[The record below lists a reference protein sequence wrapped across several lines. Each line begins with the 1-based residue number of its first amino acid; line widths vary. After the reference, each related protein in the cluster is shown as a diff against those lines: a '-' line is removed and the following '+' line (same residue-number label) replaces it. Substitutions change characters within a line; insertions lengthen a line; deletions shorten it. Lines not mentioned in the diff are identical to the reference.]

1 MRPNIK
7 QTCSNHFLSDS
18 GRRLP
23 NCFDFTVSYSPV
35 MELLAGVWNLTTW
48 HADVSGPT
56 CCVDIAF
63 QVTYNITRVL
73 LYLETRPTRLCEKL
87 N

>member
-7 QTCSNHFLSDS
+7 QTCSDHFLSDS

-23 NCFDFTVSYSPV
+23 NCFHFTVGYSPV

-56 CCVDIAF
+56 
-63 QVTYNITRVL
+63 
-73 LYLETRPTRLCEKL
+73 
-87 N
+87 